1 MAAMD
6 QALFEAAKTGK
17 LNDVIDCITN
27 GADVNAPNAFM
38 GWTSLHVA
46 CGFNTKLELVDYLI
60 LSGADVNKAD
70 NNGRRPIH
78 MVAKGS
84 KNEIV
89 LRLLEAGCDVNVQNC
104 SGMTAAHFAAV
115 SNSFECLQILMA
127 NGADLNMKDGKGM
140 TVVDSAEDR
149 GNDRIIALCNGD
161 PIPEEQVD
169 PQLQSLNA
177 LLGGITQLTDL
188 KQGAMGQA
196 QDAGID
202 TAALLSQLRGNLEAG
217 RSPQANITSRPQ
229 PRKATPQFVID
240 PRPRKATPA
249 RGPTVTAAPRTSKET
264 QELRQEVNQLKQ
276 KMNAQE
282 EEITTLKG
290 QVAHLMWAFQDLLPS
305 NS

>member
-1 MAAMD
+1 MAAID

-27 GADVNAPNAFM
+27 GADVNASNSFM

-78 MVAKGS
+78 MVAKGH
-84 KNEIV
+84 KNDIV
-89 LRLLEAGCDVNVQNC
+89 LRLLEAGCDVNVQNN
-104 SGMTAAHFAAV
+104 SGMTASHFAAV
-115 SNSFECLQILMA
+115 SNSFECLEILMA
-127 NGADLNMKDGKGM
+127 NGADLNIKDGKGM
-140 TVVDSAEDR
+140 TVADSAEDR
-149 GNDRIIALCNGD
+149 GNDRIVALCNGD

-188 KQGAMGQA
+188 KQGAVGQA

-202 TAALLSQLRGNLEAG
+202 TAALISQLRGNLAAG

-229 PRKATPQFVID
+229 PRKAVAKRTPKQ
-240 PRPRKATPA
+240 PTSAGR
-249 RGPTVTAAPRTSKET
+249 TVTAAPQKTKET
-264 QELRQEVNQLKQ
+264 QELRVEVNQLKQ
-276 KMNAQE
+276 KVNTQE
-282 EEITTLKG
+282 EEIATLKG

-305 NS
+305 DS